1 MDNDS
6 LFDRQVTQEAALL
19 LDGRAAEVENMKTQL
34 KDQVKT
40 VMNQSF
46 VSAGNLE
53 KKESLPTITF
63 LKRNDTVDADDEVEA
78 EY

>member
-1 MDNDS
+1 
-6 LFDRQVTQEAALL
+6 
-19 LDGRAAEVENMKTQL
+19 
-34 KDQVKT
+34 
-40 VMNQSF
+40 MNQNF